1 MKKKILIFGAG
12 AIGRGFIAPLFYN
25 KKYEIYF
32 ADIDEKLI
40 NSLNSAKKY
49 LVGVTEK
56 NNYLKKEIIFEK
68 AFNLKKD
75 KINFSNFDI
84 AFSCVGP
91 SNCYKNIDYYK
102 KCKILI
108 SCENDIDT
116 VDKIKEL
123 TRNKN
128 IFFGIP
134 DVITSNT
141 APRNFL
147 KLDKLSLISEKGILV
162 VEKNKFNFPFPIK
175 AVSKEFLLKHWICKL
190 YIHNAPHAVAAYLG
204 NLKKL
209 KFIHDAMENKK
220 INKIVKG
227 CINEITEGLI
237 ITNTVDESFAKY
249 YMNKELIRFSNKK
262 LFDPISRVAREP
274 LRKLGKK
281 NRLVRAISV
290 GMFCK
295 KKPINCA
302 KGIMAAINYYD
313 INDEESK
320 HMRLLINN
328 FGKRYVLE
336 KVCGFEDN
344 EPLIKFCL
352 NQKI

>member
-12 AIGRGFIAPLFYN
+12 AIGRGFIAPLFQN
-25 KKYEIYF
+25 KKFEIYF
-32 ADIDEKLI
+32 ADIDDHLI
-40 NSLNSAKKY
+40 NSLNSKKKY

-56 NNYLKKEIIFEK
+56 NNYFKKEVTFNKAYNLKKETIDFTK
-68 AFNLKKD
+68 
-75 KINFSNFDI
+75 FDI

-91 SNCYKNIDYYK
+91 ANCYKNIDFYK

-108 SCENDIDT
+108 SCENDIET

-123 TRNKN
+123 TGNKN

-141 APRNFL
+141 APNEFL
-147 KLDKLSLISEKGILV
+147 KIDKLSLISEKGILV
-162 VEKNKFNFPFPIK
+162 VEKNKFKFPFPIK
-175 AVSKEFLLKHWICKL
+175 SVNKEILLKHWICKL

-209 KFIHDAMENKK
+209 KFIHDAMKNKK

-237 ITNTVDESFAKY
+237 ITKTVDKKFAKY
-249 YMNKELIRFSNKK
+249 YMNKELNRFSNKK

-281 NRLVRAISV
+281 NRLVRAISI
-290 GMFCK
+290 GMFCR

-313 INDEESK
+313 VHDEESK
-320 HMRLLINN
+320 HMRLLIKN
-328 FGKRYVLE
+328 FGKRYILE
-336 KVCGFEDN
+336 KVCGFEN
-344 EPLIKFCL
+344 NQALIKFCL